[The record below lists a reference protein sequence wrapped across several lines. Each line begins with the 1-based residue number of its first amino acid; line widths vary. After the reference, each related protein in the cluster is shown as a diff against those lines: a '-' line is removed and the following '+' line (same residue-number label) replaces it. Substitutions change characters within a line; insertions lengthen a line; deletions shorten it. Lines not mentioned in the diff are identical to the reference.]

1 MCTHNK
7 LHEVCMTLGSKI
19 QQKHYG
25 QLVKTKPDL
34 MAVVRVYQFI
44 YNKVYVKRRYGG
56 RVRAEVTDN
65 FIII

>member
-1 MCTHNK
+1 
-7 LHEVCMTLGSKI
+7 
-19 QQKHYG
+19 
-25 QLVKTKPDL
+25 

-56 RVRAEVTDN
+56 GRVRAEVTDN

>member
-1 MCTHNK
+1 
-7 LHEVCMTLGSKI
+7 MTLGSKI

-44 YNKVYVKRRYGG
+44 YNKVYVKRRWGAGY
-56 RVRAEVTDN
+56 VQKSQT
-65 FIII
+65 IL